1 MKRSEAKTEYTWDL
15 SDIFPSVLVWEKHFV
30 LAEKAI
36 ETLDSYKGKLDEPDM
51 LLELL
56 KKSNEAELMVEK
68 LYVYAKMNTDLDG
81 ANSSFVG
88 LTRRAVSLIASFNA
102 TVSYVEPELT
112 MLPEETLDRLIYDP
126 AFADYDYFFKRI
138 KKGKEHVLSAK
149 EEMLIARYGE
159 LFGSYRDIFEK
170 IDNVDLPHPKVPDGE
185 GKVSLT
191 HGTYSKLL
199 QSPDRDIRKKAFSTF
214 YKLYESRINTLAAN
228 YSASVKCNNINASVR
243 GYKSAMEASMA
254 SDDVPGAVYDKLL
267 ESVNRALPSLHD
279 YVDYRKEILG
289 ELHMYDM
296 YVPLFGAGDYGSDY
310 EAAYGT
316 VLEALSPLG
325 MEYREMLLRA
335 KEERWID
342 VEETDNKRGG
352 AYSWGVYGVH
362 PYVLLNYS
370 GTTHDL
376 FTIAHELGH
385 AMHSFYSDKT
395 QPQSKA
401 DYSIFV
407 AEVASTVNEVLT
419 CKYLIEKETDPE
431 NKKYLL
437 SYYLDMMRTTFF
449 RQSMFAEFEK
459 QVHVHDQKGEAL
471 TVDSL
476 NKMYLRLNKKYYG
489 SSVIHD
495 KQIKCEWA
503 RIPHFYNAFYVYKYA
518 TGITSAVTLA
528 SSLLTGGAA
537 ALERYKKFL
546 SAGGS
551 KSPYEILKDAGVDLA
566 TIEPYETARRE
577 FTQTLAQLKNMG

>member
-1 MKRSEAKTEYTWDL
+1 MKRSEVKTEYTWDL
-15 SDIFPSVLVWEKHFV
+15 NDIFPSVLVWEKHFV
-30 LAEKAI
+30 LASRAI
-36 ETLDSYKGKLDEPDM
+36 EALGAYKGRLSETAM
-51 LLELL
+51 LLEAL
-56 KKSNEAELMVEK
+56 KKSDEAELMVEK
-68 LYVYAKMNTDLDG
+68 LYVFAKMNTDLDG
-81 ANSSFVG
+81 ANSSYVG

-102 TVSYVEPELT
+102 AVSYIEPELT
-112 MLPEETLDRLIYDP
+112 MLPEETLDRLIYDK
-126 AFADYDYFFKRI
+126 AFSDYDYFFKRI
-138 KKGKEHVLSAK
+138 KKNREHVLSAK

-159 LFGSYRDIFEK
+159 LFGFYRDIFEK
-170 IDNVDLPHPKVPDGE
+170 IDNVDLPHPRVSDGE
-185 GKVSLT
+185 SRVTLT
-191 HGTYSKLL
+191 HGSYSKLL
-199 QSPDRDIRKKAFSTF
+199 QSKSRDVRKKAFAAF
-214 YKLYESRINTLAAN
+214 YKLYEDRLNTLAAC
-228 YSASVKCNNINASVR
+228 YSASVKCGNINASVR
-243 GYKSAMEASMA
+243 GYKSAMDASMSA
-254 SDDVPGAVYDKLL
+254 DDVPAAVYDKLL
-267 ESVNRALPSLHD
+267 DSVSKALPSLHD
-279 YVDYRKEILG
+279 YVDYRREKLG

-296 YVPLFGAGDYGSDY
+296 YVPLFGGKDFGSDY
-310 EAAYGT
+310 PAAYET

-325 MEYREMLLRA
+325 MEYREMLVRA
-335 KEERWID
+335 RDERWID
-342 VEETDNKRGG
+342 VEETENKRGG

-385 AMHSFYSDKT
+385 AMHSFYSDKA

-419 CKYLIEKETDPE
+419 CKYLISKETDPE

-459 QVHVHDQKGEAL
+459 HAHELDQKGEAL

-476 NKMYLRLNKKYYG
+476 NKIYLRLNKKYYG
-489 SSVIHD
+489 SGVIHD
-495 KQIKCEWA
+495 KQIKYEWS

-528 SSLLTGGAA
+528 SSLLTGGAES
-537 ALERYKKFL
+537 LTRYKKFL

-551 KSPYEILKDAGVDLA
+551 KSPYEILKEAGVDLA
-566 TIEPYETARRE
+566 TDTPYETARRE
-577 FTQTLAQLKNMG
+577 FTQTLEQLKNME